1 MWLIWGLGKSAET
14 PFGPTPPQILI
25 YWVWDEPRNLHF
37 KKSAQEILLQVIF
50 GETLV
55 SEEAMPRAGWQRIEN
70 FNEGIKMWGGLAD
83 TVPKSALEPQP
94 PSLEM

>member
-1 MWLIWGLGKSAET
+1 M
-14 PFGPTPPQILI
+14 
-25 YWVWDEPRNLHF
+25 
-37 KKSAQEILLQVIF
+37 QVIF